1 MTCQSTFIF
10 IEMNE
15 EVMVYLRIGPCFGRR
30 MRPQKLDLNNK
41 GDGRVL
47 QAMSIQR
54 IRLPVFQG
62 DPRAGNPGTSYEPD
76 THFVSVA

>member
-1 MTCQSTFIF
+1 
-10 IEMNE
+10 
-15 EVMVYLRIGPCFGRR
+15 

-54 IRLPVFQG
+54 TRLPVFQG

-76 THFVSVA
+76 TRFVSVAQSVEHLTFNQGVAGSNPVGDIQN